1 MDPKLTSQFIS
12 SLGANMRT
20 KTLVYTG
27 RMTKI
32 ARLGHNF
39 ERGVPKV
46 VPYEIAMKLVVH
58 YSREFEVVWEG
69 KVEDTLAIVG
79 QRPEYDPVETVVIP
93 EEVVEDIVARKTKRG
108 RPPKA
113 EV

>member
-1 MDPKLTSQFIS
+1 
-12 SLGANMRT
+12 MRT

-27 RMTKI
+27 RRGSI
-32 ARLGHNF
+32 DRLGHHF
-39 ERGVPKV
+39 DRGVPKV

-69 KVEDTLAIVG
+69 KIEDTLALVG
-79 QRPEYDPVETVVIP
+79 SRPEYDPIETVVVT
-93 EEVVEDIVARKTKRG
+93 EEVVEEIVRSKKRG

>member
-1 MDPKLTSQFIS
+1 
-12 SLGANMRT
+12 MRT

-27 RMTKI
+27 RRGSIDRM
-32 ARLGHNF
+32 GHHF
-39 ERGVPKV
+39 DRGVPKV

-79 QRPEYDPVETVVIP
+79 QRPEFDPIP
-93 EEVVEDIVARKTKRG
+93 KLDTEFVAEEVVEKIAEEILTRRSKRG

-113 EV
+113 EE

>member
-1 MDPKLTSQFIS
+1 MRSEV
-12 SLGANMRT
+12 RT

-27 RMTKI
+27 RRGAIDRM
-32 ARLGHNF
+32 GHHF
-39 ERGVPKV
+39 DRGVPKV

-79 QRPEYDPVETVVIP
+79 NRPEFDRIESLDTVYMS
-93 EEVVEDIVARKTKRG
+93 EEVVEEIIEEIVTRKSKRG

-113 EV
+113 EE